1 MRVRARVGV
10 CRATHTSFTVL
21 PLTAEAEEG
30 NLHHSAHTTLHAHA
44 RAHAHALTLIL
55 TLSLTLNQERKLG
68 TERFDLAAFA
78 GATS

>member
-1 MRVRARVGV
+1 MRARVGV
-10 CRATHTSFTVL
+10 CRATHTSLTVL

-30 NLHHSAHTTLHAHA
+30 NLHSAHTTLHAHA
-44 RAHAHALTLIL
+44 RARAHALTLTL

-78 GATS
+78 GATLS